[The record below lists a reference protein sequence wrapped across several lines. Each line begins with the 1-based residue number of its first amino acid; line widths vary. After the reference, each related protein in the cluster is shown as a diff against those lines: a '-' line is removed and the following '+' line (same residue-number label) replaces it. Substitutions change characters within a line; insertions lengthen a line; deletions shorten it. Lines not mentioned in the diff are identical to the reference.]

1 MEKIVKS
8 TITNINRAKSKII
21 KKRGSAVK
29 EIESGERLLEAPCKV
44 QWNDDLFPLTKFS
57 SGKEMLHKRINEISS
72 REDVAEALA
81 SLNTTIKKAKKTG
94 CFIATATMGDMNHP
108 TVLHLRKFR
117 DLFLLKRSWGASFIR
132 YYYHYSPYPAK
143 IIAKSR
149 ILKFASYLIIIKP
162 LTIITKWLLQSK
174 NN

>member
-1 MEKIVKS
+1 
-8 TITNINRAKSKII
+8 
-21 KKRGSAVK
+21 
-29 EIESGERLLEAPCKV
+29 
-44 QWNDDLFPLTKFS
+44 
-57 SGKEMLHKRINEISS
+57 
-72 REDVAEALA
+72 
-81 SLNTTIKKAKKTG
+81 
-94 CFIATATMGDMNHP
+94 MGDLNHP

-132 YYYHYSPYPAK
+132 YYYHYGPYPAR